1 MFNSLICCKSG
12 SDIMR
17 KVFSVTFALIV
28 LLCLATSAQAL
39 HSKTI
44 QRDNGAS
51 ASASWSQTNG
61 DLITDNY
68 LSVTKSNDGTDLYL
82 DVYTWDASNG
92 NFVDGKSGYMF
103 TKDDV
108 FSIDKKLNSASLSN
122 VDVEVYNWDTGKTEI
137 LPVMADW
144 SGIGEVST
152 GSSSYAST
160 DGDYKFRSTSSSN
173 YRDASATASINNND
187 LGQSNYG
194 SLNSFKNAYID
205 MIK

>member
-1 MFNSLICCKSG
+1 
-12 SDIMR
+12 MR
-17 KVFSVTFALIV
+17 KIFSVTFALIV
-28 LLCLATSAQAL
+28 LLCLATSVQAL
-39 HSKTI
+39 QSKTI

-51 ASASWSQTNG
+51 ASASWSKTDG
-61 DLITDNY
+61 DLITNNY
-68 LSVTKSNDGTDLYL
+68 LSVTKSNAGTDIYL
-82 DVYTWDASNG
+82 DVYTWDSTNG
-92 NFVDGKSGYMF
+92 NFVNEKSGYMF

-122 VDVEVYNWDTGKTEI
+122 VDVEVYNWDTDKTEI

-144 SGIGEVST
+144 SGTGDVST

-160 DGDYKFRSTSSSN
+160 DGDYRFRSTSSSS
-173 YRDASATASINNND
+173 YRDASATGSINNND

-205 MIK
+205 MMK

>member
-1 MFNSLICCKSG
+1 
-12 SDIMR
+12 MR

-28 LLCLATSAQAL
+28 FLCLATNVQAL
-39 HSKTI
+39 QSKTI

-51 ASASWSQTNG
+51 ASASWSKTDG
-61 DLITDNY
+61 DLITNNY
-68 LSVTKSNDGTDLYL
+68 LSVTKSNAGTDIYL
-82 DVYTWDASNG
+82 DVYTWDSANG
-92 NFVDGKSGYMF
+92 NFVNEKSGYMF

-122 VDVEVYNWDTGKTEI
+122 VDVEVYNWDTDKTEI

-144 SGIGEVST
+144 SGTGDVST

-160 DGDYKFRSTSSSN
+160 DGDYRFRSTSSSS
-173 YRDASATASINNND
+173 YRDASAIGSINNND

>member
-1 MFNSLICCKSG
+1 MG
-12 SDIMR
+12 
-17 KVFSVTFALIV
+17 
-28 LLCLATSAQAL
+28 CL
-39 HSKTI
+39 
-44 QRDNGAS
+44 
-51 ASASWSQTNG
+51 QT
-61 DLITDNY
+61 
-68 LSVTKSNDGTDLYL
+68 
-82 DVYTWDASNG
+82 G
-92 NFVDGKSGYMF
+92 NFVDGKSSYMF

-137 LPVMADW
+137 LSVTADW

-152 GSSSYAST
+152 GSSSYVST
-160 DGDYKFRSTSSSN
+160 DGDYRFRSTSNSN
-173 YRDASATASINNND
+173 YRGASATGSINNND

>member
-1 MFNSLICCKSG
+1 
-12 SDIMR
+12 MR

-28 LLCLATSAQAL
+28 LLCLATSVQAL
-39 HSKTI
+39 QSKTI

-51 ASASWSQTNG
+51 ASASWSKTNG
-61 DLITDNY
+61 DLITNNY
-68 LSVTKSNDGTDLYL
+68 LSVTKSNAGTDIYL
-82 DVYTWDASNG
+82 DVYTWDSTNG
-92 NFVDGKSGYMF
+92 NFVNEKSGYMF
-103 TKDDV
+103 TKDNV

-122 VDVEVYNWDTGKTEI
+122 VDVEVYNWDTDKTEI

-144 SGIGEVST
+144 SGTGDVST

-160 DGDYKFRSTSSSN
+160 DGDYRFRSTSSSS
-173 YRDASATASINNND
+173 YRDASATGSINNND

-205 MIK
+205 MMK